1 MVNNKTP
8 TTANNLA
15 ETMKLHGV
23 SRRAFMKYCASL
35 ASLMALPPTMAP
47 SIANALENAPRPS
60 VIWLSF
66 QECTGCTESITR
78 SHAPTVEDMIFNSV
92 SFDYHHTLQAA
103 SGHQAEAAREHAMKE
118 HHGKYLVVVD
128 GSIPVETPGYS
139 CIAGISNLDML
150 EQTAVSPMPTPIRP
164 ARLPSAT

>member
-15 ETMKLHGV
+15 ETMRLHGV

-92 SFDYHHTLQAA
+92 SLDYHHTLQAA
-103 SGHQAEAAREHAMKE
+103 SGHQAEAAAN
-118 HHGKYLVVVD
+118 
-128 GSIPVETPGYS
+128 TP
-139 CIAGISNLDML
+139 
-150 EQTAVSPMPTPIRP
+150 
-164 ARLPSAT
+164 